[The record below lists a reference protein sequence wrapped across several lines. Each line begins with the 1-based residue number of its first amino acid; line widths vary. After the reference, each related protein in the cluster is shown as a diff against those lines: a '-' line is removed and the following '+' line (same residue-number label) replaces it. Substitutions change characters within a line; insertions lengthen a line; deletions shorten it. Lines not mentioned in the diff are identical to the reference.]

1 MKKITL
7 CAISAA
13 VLSFALANSD
23 LMAQRPAARPAQGRP
38 AAAPQHHA
46 KPAPAPQHHAKPAPP
61 PHQPPHH
68 HHPAPPPP
76 PRHHHPAPP
85 PPPHHHHHPTTWGD
99 LIGGIID
106 AAIHE
111 SRH

>member
-61 PHQPPHH
+61 PQHH
-68 HHPAPPPP
+68 AKPAPAPQHHAKPAPPP
-76 PRHHHPAPP
+76 HQ
-85 PPPHHHHHPTTWGD
+85 PPHHHHHPTTWGD